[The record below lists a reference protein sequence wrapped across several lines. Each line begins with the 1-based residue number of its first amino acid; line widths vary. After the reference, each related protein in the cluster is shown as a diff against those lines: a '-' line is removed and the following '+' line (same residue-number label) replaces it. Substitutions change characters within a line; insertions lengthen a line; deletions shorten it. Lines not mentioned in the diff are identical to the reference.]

1 MKKILFVSNT
11 ANFCKFNKPY
21 MKWCIENGWQVD
33 YCAPNDELITEY
45 CNKHYILPIQRNPFS
60 RGVFKN
66 IKKLKE
72 IIENEQYD
80 IIHCHTPMGSV
91 IARLAARKLYK
102 QKKVKTIYTA
112 HGFHFYKGAPLIN
125 WLLYYPIEKFMLRY
139 TSRLIT
145 INTEDFEL
153 AKKKF
158 SKKTDVLYM
167 NGVGVNLGRFSKI
180 LDKENSELREKLGYD
195 KNDFLITVV
204 AECNINKNQIMLINS
219 IPTLKQ
225 HIPNLKVLFI
235 GKETLPVARNR
246 VDELGLNDV
255 CEFLGYRT
263 DVDLFEKIN
272 NICFSASL
280 REGLPV
286 NIIEGMACGKVCIC
300 STNRGHNA
308 LIKDNVNG
316 LLFSPKNPN
325 QMISAILSVYNDK
338 ELYNRLANQAELDS
352 KQYAVEYAVDFM
364 KNLYTEL
371 A

>member
-1 MKKILFVSNT
+1 
-11 ANFCKFNKPY
+11 
-21 MKWCIENGWQVD
+21 
-33 YCAPNDELITEY
+33 
-45 CNKHYILPIQRNPFS
+45 
-60 RGVFKN
+60 
-66 IKKLKE
+66 
-72 IIENEQYD
+72 
-80 IIHCHTPMGSV
+80 
-91 IARLAARKLYK
+91 
-102 QKKVKTIYTA
+102 
-112 HGFHFYKGAPLIN
+112 
-125 WLLYYPIEKFMLRY
+125 
-139 TSRLIT
+139 
-145 INTEDFEL
+145 
-153 AKKKF
+153 
-158 SKKTDVLYM
+158 
-167 NGVGVNLGRFSKI
+167 
-180 LDKENSELREKLGYD
+180 
-195 KNDFLITVV
+195 
-204 AECNINKNQIMLINS
+204 MLINS